1 MKDKEEDYITDKLL
15 IQLGFKRERFYCK
28 HFESF
33 RLKYI
38 IDGYDDDI
46 ILKSYTSISGYK
58 TPEQQVEEY
67 SSIDDL
73 INYSQPPYQVY
84 CGNGHITTISNMHQL
99 IELSRVLDIEV
110 NA

>member
-1 MKDKEEDYITDKLL
+1 MIEKEKDYITDELL
-15 IQLGFKRERFYCK
+15 IKLGFKRERFYCK
-28 HFESF
+28 QFKAF

-38 IDGYDDDI
+38 IEGYDDDI
-46 ILKSYTSISGYK
+46 ILKSYTSISEYK

-73 INYSQPPYQVY
+73 IHFSQPPYQVY
-84 CGNGHITTISNMHQL
+84 CGNGHITTISYMHQL
-99 IELSRVLDIEV
+99 IELSKVLHIEV

>member
-15 IQLGFKRERFYCK
+15 IKLGFKRERFYCK
-28 HFESF
+28 HFEAF

-38 IDGYDDDI
+38 IEGYDDDI

-73 INYSQPPYQVY
+73 IAYSQPPYQVY
-84 CGNGHITTISNMHQL
+84 CGNGHISTISKMHQL
-99 IELSRVLDIEV
+99 IELIKVLNPIND
-110 NA
+110 

>member
-15 IQLGFKRERFYCK
+15 INLGFKRERFYCK
-28 HFESF
+28 HFEAF

-38 IDGYDDDI
+38 IEGYDDDI

-73 INYSQPPYQVY
+73 IHCSQPPYQVY
-84 CGNGHITTISNMHQL
+84 SGDSHITTISNMHQL